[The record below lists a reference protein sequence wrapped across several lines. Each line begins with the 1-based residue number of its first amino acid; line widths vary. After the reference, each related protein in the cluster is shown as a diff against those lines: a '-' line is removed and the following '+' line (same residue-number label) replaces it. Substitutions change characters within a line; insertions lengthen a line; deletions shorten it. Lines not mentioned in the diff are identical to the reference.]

1 MAQKKFAV
9 TLDTTEFLRGT
20 QTLEEAF
27 ARLQKNV
34 QTSMKFPSLS
44 RPIMEAREE
53 VDLLGGAFQRAAGLA
68 AGIFAVNGIQG
79 FVQKLYSIRGEFQQL
94 EISFQTMLGSGA
106 KARELIDQLAQ
117 TAASTPFD
125 LQGIANSA
133 KQMLAYGF
141 AADQV
146 NDTIVRL
153 GNVASGLSQPLGDIV
168 YLYGTL
174 KASGRVTN
182 IDIRQFANRG
192 IPIYEELAKVM
203 GKNVDEINKL
213 VTAGK
218 VGFPEVEQAFN
229 NMTNKGGKF
238 YNLMQE
244 QSKSLTGQISNLQDN
259 LDMMFNNIGKS
270 QEGILN
276 LGLKG
281 VSFLI
286 ENYEKVGKVIAAL
299 IATYGVYRAAIIT
312 NIALTNAW
320 AAASKADSIAKGI
333 QAIATNAATLATK
346 RLTAALLAN
355 PFGAI
360 AVALTAVIGL
370 MWAFSDSTTS
380 AEKAQERFNE
390 EKKRA
395 EEADREHK
403 ATVEELLRVAQDEAK
418 STAERTEALEQLRKF
433 YPNIFSQ
440 YDTES
445 LKLADILNLK
455 RQIAEEDGK
464 KKVDT
469 TKSELE
475 KAKKEYEEASKK
487 LADQKKYSSSG
498 SLGDSWMLYKF
509 EKEAEKAKAYLDLK
523 KREYG
528 NLHDNSLLD
537 PDKLAKATDK
547 ELERY
552 KAQIQS
558 AIKKG
563 KEVSEGRRIVLGD
576 GADFFGERTSK
587 EWEAML
593 ARVTKQQELRGKTF
607 KSFSEQ
613 MVQATK
619 DEEKARKELQAFN
632 ALSSKQLA
640 QKRDEEIQKG
650 NYGWD
655 ADEYRKKLQN
665 ELKEKETIRKDVE
678 SRSGKKSS
686 SSSSKTSTAVEKA
699 REEEERRQQSLR
711 YAREEA
717 KAQRDS
723 QLQLDTERVELME
736 GGFAKEM
743 AQLQIQHRRKMAALD
758 DQVQERLSKIQE
770 QRKLE
775 WEATHNSKKEVY
787 RAPSLKESD
796 LSDTDLNQIL
806 IGRELAD
813 QALAQGQEKILR
825 DLRSKYLS
833 YEEQKT
839 EVKKKYEEER
849 KVLDQSTLLSEEMK
863 ASVRVQ
869 MARKEAEELKAIDN
883 DRYEHTQKT
892 NELMVELFLQ
902 QGERTTAQM
911 RNTIDKAKE
920 LLSYLSSTKASDLAP
935 KFGLS
940 SEELQS
946 IQSSPEKLRAITD
959 ALKSLQDELGNVSPW
974 QSFALNMETALAKG
988 KQAWLDY
995 KKTREE
1001 AKKAAS
1007 GQDRARAEELASIS
1021 LSKVGL
1027 SVSKVGSSIKDATP
1041 LVKELGSSLG
1051 AIFGDGDIANEV
1063 EALTDALTSLSGVV
1077 SGVGSIMSGDI
1088 LGGVTS
1094 LIGVVGNLF
1103 SKAQKAENDMMEKRR
1118 KAVESLTKVQHE
1130 YTMELIRQNLAYE
1143 RGSTIFGEDTYGKAR
1158 NSIEVAR
1165 KSLLEL
1171 RKSMKFTKQE
1181 LSGNNLLDWFGGG
1194 LSEGGFGGRQNR
1206 EVNNK
1211 IAEMLRQRNQGEY
1224 DKLLNLE
1231 VKTGSRKT
1239 GILWWRKT
1247 VDEFGSLKNLYPN
1260 LIDAN
1265 GKLNISLAESI
1276 LKSQEFRKGHKEA
1289 LERSVELAKQYEE
1302 SIKTMND
1309 YLKGVFGSLG
1319 SSITDSLVNA
1329 FRRGEDATKAFTSSV
1344 SELLNNFIKQMA
1356 YSSFIAP
1363 IFERA
1368 QKEVSAIM
1376 GKNDLN
1382 DSDRFSQI
1390 ADALRKAMDSAKD
1403 IEPSFRKFIEERD
1416 KEAKS
1421 RGFDTAGTSS
1431 DSRSAVAK
1439 GIAQASQDSI
1449 DVLTGLWHTNVLLSE
1464 RTANATERLV
1474 SIMDGRSSIVLP
1486 SSRDMGLDQFGVIT
1500 EKMYKELQAIQ
1511 RNTLAGAEAGEA
1523 IRFIL
1528 SEMGSNGIKIRR

>member
-9 TLDTTEFLRGT
+9 TLDTAEFLKGT
-20 QTLEEAF
+20 QTLEDAF
-27 ARLQKNV
+27 ARLQKTV

-44 RPIMEAREE
+44 RPISEAREE
-53 VDLLGGAFQRAAGLA
+53 VNLLGGAFQRAAGLA
-68 AGIFAVNGIQG
+68 ASIFAVNGVQS

-153 GNVASGLSQPLGDIV
+153 GNIASGLTQPLGDIV

-174 KASGRVTN
+174 RASGRVTT
-182 IDIRQFANRG
+182 IDMKQFANRG

-203 GKNVDEINKL
+203 GKSVEEIDRL
-213 VTAGK
+213 VSAGK
-218 VGFPEVEQAFN
+218 IGFSDIEKAFQS
-229 NMTNKGGKF
+229 MTNKGGKF
-238 YNLMQE
+238 YNLMQN
-244 QSKSLTGQISNLQDN
+244 QSKSFIGQISNIQDN
-259 LDMMFNNIGKS
+259 LDMMFNNIGNS

-281 VSFLI
+281 VSLLI
-286 ENYEKVGKVIAAL
+286 ENYEKVGKVIVGL
-299 IATYGVYRAAIIT
+299 IATYGVYRAAVIT
-312 NIALTNAW
+312 NLALTRSW
-320 AAASKADSIAKGI
+320 AVAARQDAIAKGI
-333 QAIATNAATLATK
+333 QTIATKSATLATK
-346 RLTAALLAN
+346 GLTSAIAAN
-355 PFGAI
+355 PLGAI

-370 MWAFSDSTTS
+370 MWAFSDSTTA

-395 EEADREHK
+395 DDADREHK
-403 ATVEELLRVAQDEAK
+403 STVEELLRVAQDEAK
-418 STAERTEALEQLRKF
+418 STIERTEALEQLRKF

-440 YDTES
+440 YDIES
-445 LKLADILNLK
+445 LKLSDILNLK

-464 KKVDT
+464 TKITT

-475 KAKKEYEEASKK
+475 KAEKEYKEASKN
-487 LADQKKYSSSG
+487 LANQKRQSSNG
-498 SLGDSWMLYKF
+498 SLGDSWLRYQAQKKF
-509 EKEAEKAKAYLDLK
+509 DKAKAYLDLK

-613 MVQATK
+613 MAQAKK
-619 DEEKARKELQAFN
+619 DEEKARKDLQAFN

-640 QKRDEEIQKG
+640 QKRAEEIKKG

-655 ADEYRKKLQN
+655 ADDYRKKLQG

-678 SRSGKKSS
+678 SRSGKSS

-699 REEEERRQQSLR
+699 REEEERRQQALR

-736 GGFAKEM
+736 SGFAKEM
-743 AQLQIQHRRKMAALD
+743 AQLQLQHRRKMSALD

-787 RAPSLKESD
+787 RSPSLKESD

-849 KVLDQSTLLSEEMK
+849 KVIDQSTILSDEMK
-863 ASVRVQ
+863 SSVRIQ

-911 RNTIDKAKE
+911 RSTIDKTKE
-920 LLSYLSSTKASDLAP
+920 LLGYLYNTKSADLAP

-959 ALKSLQDELGNVSPW
+959 ALKNLQDELGNTSPW
-974 QSFALNMETALAKG
+974 QSFTLNMETALSQG
-988 KQAWLDY
+988 KQAWADY
-995 KKTREE
+995 RKAREE
-1001 AKKAAS
+1001 AQKATND
-1007 GQDRARAEELASIS
+1007 QDRARADKKASDS

-1027 SVSKVGSSIKDATP
+1027 SVSKVGKGVTDAIPLIKEMGTS
-1041 LVKELGSSLG
+1041 LGS
-1051 AIFGDGDIANEV
+1051 IFGDSELSGEV
-1063 EALTDALTSLSGVV
+1063 QNLTEALTSLSGVA
-1077 SGVGSIMSGDI
+1077 SGIGSIMSGDI
-1088 LGGVTS
+1088 LGGITS
-1094 LIGVVGNLF
+1094 LIGVVGSLF
-1103 SKAQKAENDMMEKRR
+1103 SKAQKVEAEMMEKRR
-1118 KAVESLTKVQHE
+1118 KAVEALTKVQHE
-1130 YTMELIRQNLAYE
+1130 YTQELMRQNLAYE

-1158 NSIEVAR
+1158 NSVEVAR

-1181 LSGNNLLDWFGGG
+1181 LSGNNILDWFGGG
-1194 LSEGGFGGRQNR
+1194 LTESGFGSKANR
-1206 EVNNK
+1206 SINNQ
-1211 IAEMLRQRNQGEY
+1211 IADILRQRNQGDY
-1224 DKLLNLE
+1224 DKLLNLQ
-1231 VKTGSRKT
+1231 VKTGSHKT

-1247 VDEFGSLKNLYPN
+1247 VDEFKSLKDLYPN

-1265 GKLNISLAESI
+1265 GKLNTSLAESI
-1276 LKSQEFRKGHKEA
+1276 LKSHEFRNGHKEA
-1289 LERSVELAKQYEE
+1289 LQRSLELAKQYEE
-1302 SIKTMND
+1302 AVKVMND

-1390 ADALRKAMDSAKD
+1390 ADALRRAMDSAKS

-1416 KEAKS
+1416 REAKS
-1421 RGFDTAGTSS
+1421 RGFDTAGTAS
-1431 DSRSAVAK
+1431 DTRSATAK

>member
-9 TLDTTEFLRGT
+9 TLDTAEFLKGT
-20 QTLEEAF
+20 QTLEDAF
-27 ARLQKNV
+27 ARLQKTV

-44 RPIMEAREE
+44 RPISEAREE
-53 VDLLGGAFQRAAGLA
+53 VNLLGGAFQRAAGLA
-68 AGIFAVNGIQG
+68 ASIFAVNGVQS

-153 GNVASGLSQPLGDIV
+153 GNIASGLTQPLGDIV

-174 KASGRVTN
+174 RASGRVTT
-182 IDIRQFANRG
+182 IDMKQFANRG

-203 GKNVDEINKL
+203 GKSVEEIDRL
-213 VTAGK
+213 VSAGK
-218 VGFPEVEQAFN
+218 IGFSDIEKAFQS
-229 NMTNKGGKF
+229 MTNKGGKF
-238 YNLMQE
+238 YNLMQN
-244 QSKSLTGQISNLQDN
+244 QSKSFIGQISNIQDN
-259 LDMMFNNIGKS
+259 LDMMFNNIGNS

-281 VSFLI
+281 VSLLI
-286 ENYEKVGKVIAAL
+286 ENYEKVGKVILAL
-299 IATYGVYRAAIIT
+299 VATYGAYRAAIIV
-312 NIALTNAW
+312 NIALSRAQ
-320 AAASKADSIAKGI
+320 ALADTHGTVARGLHT
-333 QAIATNAATLATK
+333 IATKALTLATS
-346 RLTAALLAN
+346 RLNAVLAAN
-355 PFGAI
+355 PLGAI

-370 MWAFSDSTTS
+370 MWAFSDSTTA

-395 EEADREHK
+395 DEADREHK
-403 ATVEELLRVAQDEAK
+403 STVEELLRVAQDEAK
-418 STAERTEALEQLRKF
+418 STIERTEALEQLRKF

-440 YDTES
+440 YDIES
-445 LKLADILNLK
+445 LKLSDILNLK

-464 KKVDT
+464 TKITT

-475 KAKKEYEEASKK
+475 KAEKEYKEASKN
-487 LADQKKYSSSG
+487 LANQKRQSSNG
-498 SLGDSWMLYKF
+498 SLGDSWLRYQAQKKF
-509 EKEAEKAKAYLDLK
+509 DKAKAYLDLK

-576 GADFFGERTSK
+576 GADFLGERTSK

-613 MVQATK
+613 MAQAKK
-619 DEEKARKELQAFN
+619 DEEKARKDLQAFN

-640 QKRDEEIQKG
+640 QKRAEEIKKG

-655 ADEYRKKLQN
+655 ADDYRKKLQG

-678 SRSGKKSS
+678 SRSGKSS

-736 GGFAKEM
+736 SGFAKEM
-743 AQLQIQHRRKMAALD
+743 AQLQLQHSRKMAALD

-813 QALAQGQEKILR
+813 QALAQGQERVLK

-849 KVLDQSTLLSEEMK
+849 KVIDQSTLLSEEMK

-869 MARKEAEELKAIDN
+869 MARKEAEDLKAIDN
-883 DRYEHTQKT
+883 DRYEQTQKT

-911 RNTIDKAKE
+911 RSTIDKTKE
-920 LLSYLSSTKASDLAP
+920 LLGYLYNTKSADLAP

-959 ALKSLQDELGNVSPW
+959 ALKNLQDELGNTSPW
-974 QSFALNMETALAKG
+974 QSFTLNMETALSQG
-988 KQAWLDY
+988 KQAWADY
-995 KKTREE
+995 RKAREE
-1001 AKKAAS
+1001 AQKATND
-1007 GQDRARAEELASIS
+1007 QDRAKADKKASES

-1027 SVSKVGSSIKDATP
+1027 SVSKVGKGVTDAIP
-1041 LVKELGSSLG
+1041 LVKEMGTSLGS
-1051 AIFGDGDIANEV
+1051 IFGDSELSGEV
-1063 EALTDALTSLSGVV
+1063 QNLTDALTSLSGVA

-1094 LIGVVGNLF
+1094 LIGVVGSIF
-1103 SKAQKAENDMMEKRR
+1103 SKAQKVEAEMMEKRR
-1118 KAVESLTKVQHE
+1118 KAVEALTKVQHE
-1130 YTMELIRQNLAYE
+1130 YTQELMRQNLAYE

-1158 NSIEVAR
+1158 NSVEVAR

-1181 LSGNNLLDWFGGG
+1181 LSGNNILDWFGGG
-1194 LSEGGFGGRQNR
+1194 LTESGFGSKANR
-1206 EVNNK
+1206 SINNQ
-1211 IAEMLRQRNQGEY
+1211 IADILRQRNQGDY
-1224 DKLLNLE
+1224 DKLLNLQ
-1231 VKTGSRKT
+1231 VKTGSHKT

-1247 VDEFGSLKNLYPN
+1247 VDEFKSLRDLYPN

-1265 GKLNISLAESI
+1265 GKLNTSLAESI
-1276 LKSQEFRKGHKEA
+1276 LKSHEFRNGHKEA
-1289 LERSVELAKQYEE
+1289 LQRSLELAKQYEE
-1302 SIKTMND
+1302 AIKVMND

-1390 ADALRKAMDSAKD
+1390 ADALRRAMDSAKS

-1421 RGFDTAGTSS
+1421 RGFDTAGTAS
-1431 DSRSAVAK
+1431 DTRSATAK

-1486 SSRDMGLDQFGVIT
+1486 NSRDMGLDQFGVIT

>member
-1 MAQKKFAV
+1 
-9 TLDTTEFLRGT
+9 
-20 QTLEEAF
+20 
-27 ARLQKNV
+27 
-34 QTSMKFPSLS
+34 
-44 RPIMEAREE
+44 
-53 VDLLGGAFQRAAGLA
+53 
-68 AGIFAVNGIQG
+68 
-79 FVQKLYSIRGEFQQL
+79 
-94 EISFQTMLGSGA
+94 
-106 KARELIDQLAQ
+106 
-117 TAASTPFD
+117 
-125 LQGIANSA
+125 
-133 KQMLAYGF
+133 
-141 AADQV
+141 
-146 NDTIVRL
+146 
-153 GNVASGLSQPLGDIV
+153 
-168 YLYGTL
+168 
-174 KASGRVTN
+174 
-182 IDIRQFANRG
+182 
-192 IPIYEELAKVM
+192 
-203 GKNVDEINKL
+203 
-213 VTAGK
+213 
-218 VGFPEVEQAFN
+218 
-229 NMTNKGGKF
+229 
-238 YNLMQE
+238 
-244 QSKSLTGQISNLQDN
+244 
-259 LDMMFNNIGKS
+259 
-270 QEGILN
+270 
-276 LGLKG
+276 
-281 VSFLI
+281 
-286 ENYEKVGKVIAAL
+286 
-299 IATYGVYRAAIIT
+299 
-312 NIALTNAW
+312 
-320 AAASKADSIAKGI
+320 
-333 QAIATNAATLATK
+333 
-346 RLTAALLAN
+346 
-355 PFGAI
+355 
-360 AVALTAVIGL
+360 
-370 MWAFSDSTTS
+370 
-380 AEKAQERFNE
+380 
-390 EKKRA
+390 
-395 EEADREHK
+395 
-403 ATVEELLRVAQDEAK
+403 
-418 STAERTEALEQLRKF
+418 
-433 YPNIFSQ
+433 
-440 YDTES
+440 
-445 LKLADILNLK
+445 
-455 RQIAEEDGK
+455 
-464 KKVDT
+464 
-469 TKSELE
+469 
-475 KAKKEYEEASKK
+475 
-487 LADQKKYSSSG
+487 
-498 SLGDSWMLYKF
+498 
-509 EKEAEKAKAYLDLK
+509 
-523 KREYG
+523 
-528 NLHDNSLLD
+528 
-537 PDKLAKATDK
+537 
-547 ELERY
+547 
-552 KAQIQS
+552 
-558 AIKKG
+558 
-563 KEVSEGRRIVLGD
+563 
-576 GADFFGERTSK
+576 
-587 EWEAML
+587 ML

-613 MVQATK
+613 MAQAKK
-619 DEEKARKELQAFN
+619 DEEKARKDLQAFN

-640 QKRDEEIQKG
+640 QKRAEEIKKG

-655 ADEYRKKLQN
+655 ADDYRKKLQG

-678 SRSGKKSS
+678 SRSGKSS

-736 GGFAKEM
+736 SGFAKEM
-743 AQLQIQHRRKMAALD
+743 AQLQLQHRRKMAALD

-787 RAPSLKESD
+787 RVPSLKESD

-849 KVLDQSTLLSEEMK
+849 KVIDQSTILSDEMK
-863 ASVRVQ
+863 SSVRIQ
-869 MARKEAEELKAIDN
+869 MARKEAEDLKAIDN

-892 NELMVELFLQ
+892 NELMMELFLQ

-911 RNTIDKAKE
+911 RSTIDKTKE
-920 LLSYLSSTKASDLAP
+920 LLTYLYNTKSADLTP

-959 ALKSLQDELGNVSPW
+959 ALKNLQDELGNTSPW
-974 QSFALNMETALAKG
+974 QSFTLNMETALSQG
-988 KQAWLDY
+988 KQAWSDY
-995 KKTREE
+995 RKAREE
-1001 AKKAAS
+1001 AQKATNDQDWARADKKAS
-1007 GQDRARAEELASIS
+1007 ES

-1027 SVSKVGSSIKDATP
+1027 SVSKVGKGVTDAIPLIKEMGAS
-1041 LVKELGSSLG
+1041 LGS
-1051 AIFGDGDIANEV
+1051 IFGDSELSGEV
-1063 EALTDALTSLSGVV
+1063 QNLTDALTSLSGVA

-1094 LIGVVGNLF
+1094 LIGVVGSLF
-1103 SKAQKAENDMMEKRR
+1103 SKAQKVEAEMMEKRR
-1118 KAVESLTKVQHE
+1118 KAIEDLTKVQHE
-1130 YTMELIRQNLAYE
+1130 YTQELMRQNLAYE

-1158 NSIEVAR
+1158 NSVEVAR

-1181 LSGNNLLDWFGGG
+1181 LSGNNILDWFGGG
-1194 LSEGGFGGRQNR
+1194 LTESGFGSKANR
-1206 EVNNK
+1206 SINNQ
-1211 IAEMLRQRNQGEY
+1211 IADILRQRNQGDY
-1224 DKLLNLE
+1224 DKLLNLQ
-1231 VKTGSRKT
+1231 VKTGSHKT

-1247 VDEFGSLKNLYPN
+1247 VDEFKSLRDLYPN

-1265 GKLNISLAESI
+1265 GKLNTSLAESI
-1276 LKSQEFRKGHKEA
+1276 LKSHEFRNGHKEA
-1289 LERSVELAKQYEE
+1289 LQRSLELAKQYEE
-1302 SIKTMND
+1302 AVKVMND

-1390 ADALRKAMDSAKD
+1390 ADALRRAMDSAKS

-1416 KEAKS
+1416 REAKG
-1421 RGFDTAGTSS
+1421 RGFDTAGTAS
-1431 DSRSAVAK
+1431 DTRSATAK

-1474 SIMDGRSSIVLP
+1474 SIMDGRSSVVLP
-1486 SSRDMGLDQFGVIT
+1486 NSRDMGLDQFGVIT